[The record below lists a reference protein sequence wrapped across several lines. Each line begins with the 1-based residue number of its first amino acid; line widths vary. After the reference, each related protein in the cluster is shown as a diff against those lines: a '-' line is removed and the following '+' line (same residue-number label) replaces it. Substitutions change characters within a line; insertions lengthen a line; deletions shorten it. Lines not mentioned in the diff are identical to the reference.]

1 MTKQSCTSKMDDD
14 EIQLVQ
20 VTVRFTC
27 SADLHT
33 PFYVSRIKL
42 SLPRNPISLPNLIL
56 LTFND
61 YSVRKI
67 DYYSQSDKNR
77 LQHLLLRARTNSGI
91 AIIFSLNNGRYFFA
105 AASSK
110 HLSKD
115 VSVYSSNLVLTF
127 MKVS

>member
-1 MTKQSCTSKMDDD
+1 MMTKQSCTSKMDDD

-42 SLPRNPISLPNLIL
+42 FLPRNPISLPNLIL
-56 LTFND
+56 LAFND

-67 DYYSQSDKNR
+67 DDYSQSDKNR

-91 AIIFSLNNGRYFFA
+91 AIIFSVDIMADISLRRRHRSTYP
-105 AASSK
+105 K
-110 HLSKD
+110 
-115 VSVYSSNLVLTF
+115 
-127 MKVS
+127 M

>member
-1 MTKQSCTSKMDDD
+1 MMTKQSCTSKMDDD

-33 PFYVSRIKL
+33 PFYVSRIRL
-42 SLPRNPISLPNLIL
+42 FLPRNPISLPNLIL
-56 LTFND
+56 LAFND

-91 AIIFSLNNGRYFFA
+91 AIIFSLNIMADISLRRRHRSTYP
-105 AASSK
+105 K
-110 HLSKD
+110 
-115 VSVYSSNLVLTF
+115 
-127 MKVS
+127 MKVCMVQI